1 MDAVIVPLTFR
12 DFVER
17 SSHEAGAFDDI
28 PEENLC
34 VALGR
39 PENICPRCGR
49 VLGPPSLEKV
59 ACTSFGYL
67 RDEREV
73 RVYECL
79 RCKEQ
84 TLLTR
89 GAFPEGYPL
98 TFFYRRNA
106 TPSESEIV
114 LVVPRSSHMLWL
126 STRHKEG

>member
-17 SSHEAGAFDDI
+17 VPQGGGAFDDI

-34 VALGR
+34 VARGH

-59 ACTSFGYL
+59 ARTSFGYL

-79 RCKEQ
+79 LCREQ

-89 GAFPEGYPL
+89 GAFPGGYSL
-98 TFFYRRNA
+98 TFFYCRNT